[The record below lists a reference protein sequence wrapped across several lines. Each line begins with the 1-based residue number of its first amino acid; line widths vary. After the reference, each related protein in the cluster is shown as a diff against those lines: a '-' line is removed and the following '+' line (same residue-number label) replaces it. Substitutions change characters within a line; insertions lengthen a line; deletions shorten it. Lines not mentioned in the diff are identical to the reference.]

1 MAKKRS
7 YEELAQR
14 VKKLEKEAAERKRM
28 EAALRDS
35 ETRSQLIL
43 QTMPSGLFT
52 VDLTRK
58 ITYWNKEAER
68 ITGLK
73 AEEVI
78 GKECL
83 EAFDCE
89 ECKRGCA
96 LFGDKVDQPIC
107 EKECVINVA
116 GRDIAISKN
125 AGLLTDWEGN
135 TTGGL
140 ESFIDVTEHKRLCD
154 ALAEKEERLRAVL
167 DSVQAGIVTIDAESH
182 RIIDVNPVAA
192 KMIGLPK
199 QQIIGHVCHK
209 FICPAEQ
216 GKCPITDLGRTIDN
230 SERVLVKANGKSVL
244 VLKTVASATLDG
256 RELLIESFLDISPRK
271 QAEEALRKAHDE
283 LERRV
288 EKRTAELAATTE
300 QLKLELTERKQAE
313 EALSLAHKELKKR
326 AADLELANEELSQYN
341 QVAAHLLKEPLRA
354 IRNYAD
360 FLREDLATTID
371 GDQKDYLDSLNGAV
385 SQGVKLVDDLLEFAE
400 VGGRSVPIHKIE
412 IGVFLQE
419 LLASL
424 NLPPD
429 VEVVMGNDWP
439 TLDAEPILLRQIFE
453 NLISNAMK
461 FNHSRHRRIEIGW
474 LQGKEE
480 KHCEFFVRDNG
491 IGMLPCYHEQI
502 FGVCKRLHTSEE
514 YEGTGVGLAIVKKA
528 TNKLGG
534 SIRVESRAGKG
545 TTFFIALPKK
555 QEQI

>member
-424 NLPPD
+424 NLSPD

-474 LQGKEE
+474 L
-480 KHCEFFVRDNG
+480 
-491 IGMLPCYHEQI
+491 
-502 FGVCKRLHTSEE
+502 
-514 YEGTGVGLAIVKKA
+514 
-528 TNKLGG
+528 
-534 SIRVESRAGKG
+534 
-545 TTFFIALPKK
+545 
-555 QEQI
+555 

>member
-1 MAKKRS
+1 MNRKESILIVDDDESSHRS
-7 YEELAQR
+7 LTLIFGRKGYETETAGTGREAIEKAQR
-14 VKKLEKEAAERKRM
+14 RFFNLALLDIKLPDM
-28 EAALRDS
+28 
-35 ETRSQLIL
+35 Q
-43 QTMPSGLFT
+43 
-52 VDLTRK
+52 
-58 ITYWNKEAER
+58 
-68 ITGLK
+68 
-73 AEEVI
+73 
-78 GKECL
+78 
-83 EAFDCE
+83 
-89 ECKRGCA
+89 
-96 LFGDKVDQPIC
+96 
-107 EKECVINVA
+107 
-116 GRDIAISKN
+116 
-125 AGLLTDWEGN
+125 
-135 TTGGL
+135 GL
-140 ESFIDVTEHKRLCD
+140 ELLAPLKHLHPDMIVIMVTAYASTKTAIRAMNEGASAYITKPFD
-154 ALAEKEERLRAVL
+154 MDAVL
-167 DSVQAGIVTIDAESH
+167 A
-182 RIIDVNPVAA
+182 
-192 KMIGLPK
+192 
-199 QQIIGHVCHK
+199 
-209 FICPAEQ
+209 
-216 GKCPITDLGRTIDN
+216 
-230 SERVLVKANGKSVL
+230 
-244 VLKTVASATLDG
+244 TV
-256 RELLIESFLDISPRK
+256 K
-271 QAEEALRKAHDE
+271 QALENQRLVEEKRRAQEALQNAHDE
-283 LERRV
+283 LERRI
-288 EKRTAELAATTE
+288 EERTAKLAATTK

-424 NLPPD
+424 NLSPD